1 MPNPTAAFQPMG
13 SAKGAT
19 TARQSPFREEQ
30 ITWQSRT
37 VQELGAT
44 AESAQKASAETKIV
58 RVREGGQMTL
68 PAEIIKK
75 YHIQEGDLIGFRET
89 QNGLLVDLTAVEVAR
104 ALDEIGAGLREK
116 EITLEEMIESGREIR
131 GELLKEMYGI
141 DADDE
146 S

>member
-1 MPNPTAAFQPMG
+1 
-13 SAKGAT
+13 
-19 TARQSPFREEQ
+19 
-30 ITWQSRT
+30 
-37 VQELGAT
+37 
-44 AESAQKASAETKIV
+44 
-58 RVREGGQMTL
+58 MTL